1 MAAATPHAA
10 APPELHVGFEGLS
23 LRKRRRKAEE
33 LGIAEAW
40 IEAAEESDAPKEAL
54 LALLLAHQQQPP
66 HAGPRAGSGGKGG
79 RRAESVEAHG
89 GAPEWDATAP
99 AVRADPWAVQPA
111 LSQRTAGA
119 GLGPEA
125 APTAAAATAAGADAD
140 GADGRPGASRPGRP
154 DGGPAD
160 GARCPGSGTARCA
173 SRVLPSG
180 SHPAP
185 APAPDRMFETSRPE
199 REGGARV
206 RAGAW

>member
-10 APPELHVGFEGLS
+10 APPELRAGLEGLS
-23 LRKRRRKAEE
+23 LRKRRQKAEE
-33 LGIAEAW
+33 LGIPEAQ

-89 GAPEWDATAP
+89 GAPERDAAAP
-99 AVRADPWAVQPA
+99 AVRADPWGVRPA
-111 LSQRTAGA
+111 LSQSTAGA

-140 GADGRPGASRPGRP
+140 GAAGRPGAGRPGAGRPGRP

-160 GARCPGSGTARCA
+160 GARCPMRLESASERLAPGTGACTR
-173 SRVLPSG
+173 
-180 SHPAP
+180 SH
-185 APAPDRMFETSRPE
+185 
-199 REGGARV
+199 V
-206 RAGAW
+206 